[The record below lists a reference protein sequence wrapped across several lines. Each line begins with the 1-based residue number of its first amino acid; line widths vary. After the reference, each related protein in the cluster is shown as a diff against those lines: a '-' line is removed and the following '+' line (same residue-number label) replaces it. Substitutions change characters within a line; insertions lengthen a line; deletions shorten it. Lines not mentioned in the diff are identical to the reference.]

1 MTEKN
6 DPWGGDDPNSPK
18 EKPTPEK
25 LAQIVEIHEAPLL
38 EKPKGIPGWMWVVQ
52 GFSLVYVFVNIVLVA
67 FVEMTPTLR
76 GETRMQAIIIM
87 LFYMVPLT
95 MLLLI
100 LFYTVMELK
109 KTSRGEK
116 I

>member
-25 LAQIVEIHEAPLL
+25 LAEITEIHKVPLL
-38 EKPKGIPGWMWVVQ
+38 EKPKGIPGWMWILQ
-52 GFSLVYVFVNIVLVA
+52 GISLIYIVINVGFLYANI
-67 FVEMTPTLR
+67 TD
-76 GETRMQAIIIM
+76 QAAGLIAAYM
-87 LFYMVPLT
+87 LPLT
-95 MLLLI
+95 VLLLFLI
-100 LFYTVMELK
+100 YTVGELK
-109 KTSRGEK
+109 KIARGEK